1 MKKLCKSLLAVSA
14 LSLSLVGC
22 SSSTITDEQGAAWA
36 EANGYVKADSVT
48 SATSSAEPTEE
59 TTDTVTSA
67 TDAKQGGVNYGAI
80 EWDTELQEAAIKE
93 FLKGGKYIG
102 DASFLQDDTG
112 YNYREMY
119 QMATVRDGKPVNTNL
134 EMVLDSDTL
143 HLIGVSEAGTGKT
156 LDFQKDPNVSISW
169 VRQLHEEDEETYNY
183 YGSYGV
189 QYDGTVKIYSASDLE
204 TTEGQDALINLFDK
218 YYPTLASTWAGYSAT
233 FADLTDEDEIR
244 EAKLTY
250 ITNTVEKGASVY
262 YEIIPTKII
271 ITAPFL
277 MNLSPTMAN
286 AYKYTAVNVGGTSKY
301 NYTLGLSES
310 FLDKLVEYKAEY
322 VSTDEGK
329 EAVTEYYST
338 AMYEQLD
345 QYCATYGT
353 PTSLEIA
360 LDTSNA
366 GGLKTQTT
374 YIPE

>member
-36 EANGYVKADSVT
+36 EANGYVKTDSVT

-143 HLIGVSEAGTGKT
+143 HLIGVSEAGTGVKRIF
-156 LDFQKDPNVSISW
+156 LFPFSSSSI
-169 VRQLHEEDEETYNY
+169 
-183 YGSYGV
+183 
-189 QYDGTVKIYSASDLE
+189 I
-204 TTEGQDALINLFDK
+204 
-218 YYPTLASTWAGYSAT
+218 
-233 FADLTDEDEIR
+233 
-244 EAKLTY
+244 KL
-250 ITNTVEKGASVY
+250 S
-262 YEIIPTKII
+262 
-271 ITAPFL
+271 
-277 MNLSPTMAN
+277 
-286 AYKYTAVNVGGTSKY
+286 
-301 NYTLGLSES
+301 
-310 FLDKLVEYKAEY
+310 
-322 VSTDEGK
+322 
-329 EAVTEYYST
+329 
-338 AMYEQLD
+338 
-345 QYCATYGT
+345 
-353 PTSLEIA
+353 TSL
-360 LDTSNA
+360 
-366 GGLKTQTT
+366 
-374 YIPE
+374 YIPPYS